1 MLLSIVKTLHEQE
14 INLKSLEDAYARY
27 IMNKLVK
34 LRLTQV
40 GYISKK
46 YTLENVSL
54 KPMPVPV
61 SQSVGWLVTLS
72 DFHCTRLMEVFSA
85 PVTNLPSEDQTD
97 QTKMSGDAVMLRH
110 MIIVESVT

>member
-72 DFHCTRLMEVFSA
+72 DFCMICSTSA
-85 PVTNLPSEDQTD
+85 
-97 QTKMSGDAVMLRH
+97 A
-110 MIIVESVT
+110 